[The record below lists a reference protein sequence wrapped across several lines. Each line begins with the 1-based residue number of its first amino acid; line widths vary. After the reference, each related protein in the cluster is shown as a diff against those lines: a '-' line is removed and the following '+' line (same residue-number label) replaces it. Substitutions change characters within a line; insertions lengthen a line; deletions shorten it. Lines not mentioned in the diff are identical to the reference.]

1 MKEYYV
7 YIMASDSKTIYT
19 WVTNN
24 LIKRAFEHKNKVI
37 KWFTEKYGCNK
48 LVYFEKFYD
57 VKEAIKAE
65 KTIKNY
71 KREWKVNLIEKDN
84 PDWLDLS
91 LD

>member
-1 MKEYYV
+1 MKEYFV
-7 YIMASDSKTIYT
+7 YIMASDSKTIYIG
-19 WVTNN
+19 VTNN
-24 LIKRAFEHKNKVI
+24 LVKRVFEHKNKVL
-37 KWFTEKYGCNK
+37 KGFTEKYGCNK

-57 VKEAIKAE
+57 VKEAIGAE

-71 KREWKVNLIEKDN
+71 KREWKVNLIEKEN